1 MHRRALLFLFASA
14 ALLAQSA
21 PPQKQGDLKKRGQ
34 PAATS
39 DKEEVPPEEDVSI
52 SRDEFTFNPLQAEK
66 EIRAGDFYFK
76 KGSFLAA
83 SRRYQNATKFNEG
96 NSEAWLKLGE
106 AQEKLKDR
114 KAAREAYSKY
124 LEVASDAKN
133 AGDIRKKLDK
143 LK

>member
-1 MHRRALLFLFASA
+1 MPRCALLLLFASA

-21 PPQKQGDLKKRGQ
+21 PPQKEGELKGRR

-39 DKEEVPPEEDVSI
+39 GKEEVPPEEDVSI

-66 EIRAGDFYFK
+66 EVRAGDFYFK
-76 KGSFLAA
+76 KRSFLAA
-83 SRRYQNATKFNEG
+83 AKRFQNATKFNEG